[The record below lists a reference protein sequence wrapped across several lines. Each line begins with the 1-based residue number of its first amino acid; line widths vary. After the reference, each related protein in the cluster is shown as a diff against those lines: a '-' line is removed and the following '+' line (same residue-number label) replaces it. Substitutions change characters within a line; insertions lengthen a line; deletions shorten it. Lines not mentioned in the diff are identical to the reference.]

1 MSYRGSVNTFQQR
14 WLAARGLFASARAEF
29 QSESLAA
36 QMVRGGAWTLGLRV
50 AVQAASLVQ
59 VAVLARLLAP
69 EDFGLMGIA
78 LMTIGILEMVTDGG
92 LAAALVQRRDDAN
105 PYLNTIFT
113 VQLARGLVIGL
124 GLFLAA
130 PAVAS
135 FFDSPDATPIIKAM
149 AVFAIVSGFSNP
161 AMILYRRSLSFRPG
175 SISALSGLIAG
186 LIVTIPLAFWLRNVW
201 ALVLGMIAS
210 QATMAVGSYMLT
222 SYRPRLEFD
231 WTRCRNLT
239 HFGKWVTASNIA
251 YFVLLN
257 GDNVMVGK
265 VLGTTPLGLYRFAF
279 NVSTLPVT
287 EISNTISQVSFPA
300 FASIQHDR
308 QQLRGTY
315 LRVLWGTA
323 LLALPTTVILL
334 VSAPDLIG
342 GVLGAQWLPALTAFQ
357 ILCVFA
363 ASRSVIA
370 TTGPLFQGAGLPRIP
385 TWIALGQLAFLAVV
399 AYPATRRWE
408 LEGIAMAITAANVM
422 ALAVGLVLVA
432 GAVEASLGEF
442 STALWPGLRAAII
455 MGAPLVAVRLLVEM
469 DPLGRLILE
478 MGIVAL
484 LSAVVLLPL
493 MRGWRR
499 TWERAT

>member
-1 MSYRGSVNTFQQR
+1 
-14 WLAARGLFASARAEF
+14 
-29 QSESLAA
+29 
-36 QMVRGGAWTLGLRV
+36 
-50 AVQAASLVQ
+50 
-59 VAVLARLLAP
+59 
-69 EDFGLMGIA
+69 
-78 LMTIGILEMVTDGG
+78 
-92 LAAALVQRRDDAN
+92 
-105 PYLNTIFT
+105 
-113 VQLARGLVIGL
+113 
-124 GLFLAA
+124 
-130 PAVAS
+130 
-135 FFDSPDATPIIKAM
+135 M
-149 AVFAIVSGFSNP
+149 AVFVVVRGFSNP
-161 AMILYRRSLSFRPG
+161 AMILYRRSMAFRPG

-186 LIVTIPLAFWLRNVW
+186 LIVTLPLAFWLRNVW

-210 QATMAVGSYMLT
+210 QVTMTVGSYMLA

-265 VLGTTPLGLYRFAF
+265 VLGTTPLGFYRYAF
-279 NVSTLPVT
+279 NISTLPVT
-287 EISNTISQVSFPA
+287 EISNTISQVTFPA
-300 FASIQHDR
+300 FASMQHDR

-323 LLALPTTVILL
+323 LLALPTSVILL
-334 VSAPDLIG
+334 VTAPDLIE
-342 GVLGAQWLPALTAFQ
+342 GVLGAQWLPALNAFQ

-363 ASRSVIA
+363 ASRSIVA
-370 TTGPLFQGAGLPRIP
+370 TTGPLFQGAGFPTIP

-399 AYPATRRWE
+399 AYPAIRRWE
-408 LEGIAMAITAANVM
+408 LEGIAMAITVANVM
-422 ALAVGLVLVA
+422 ALAVSLVLVA
-432 GAVEASLGEF
+432 RSVEASLGEF
-442 STALWPGLRAAII
+442 SAALWPGVRAAIL
-455 MGAPLVAVRLLVEM
+455 MGAPLMAVRLVVEM

-478 MGIVAL
+478 LGVVAL